1 VQLADALGA
10 AAAREL
16 EEETALTLGT
26 PPVLDGIDYLCR
38 AVTPPGSPVRFDAR
52 FLVVDAAAV
61 TGTLAGSGELEGL
74 RFYGL
79 AEALDLDLA
88 FVTREVIGKLLHWR
102 GLSAS
107 ERAVQRRVA
116 VLYNRVWEWESLG

>member
-1 VQLADALGA
+1 
-10 AAAREL
+10 
-16 EEETALTLGT
+16 
-26 PPVLDGIDYLCR
+26 
-38 AVTPPGSPVRFDAR
+38 VRFDAR